1 MNPEIEIRKWTE
13 GELKSLKLFFPNV
26 ELKTAIKEINKINPL
41 IERNEVSIRSKASL
55 EGLKSYKYKL
65 KQKQIL
71 LATEELKKC
80 RTDFKQIAKETGINY
95 HTVTKINTQ
104 LNFRVNET
112 VIKEK
117 ETPESIENW
126 EDYYLKQPTPKGYEC
141 PKLHT
146 KRLNT
151 YK

>member
-1 MNPEIEIRKWTE
+1 MNSLIEAKKWTH
-13 GELKSLKLFFPNV
+13 GEIKALKLFFPNI
-26 ELKTAIKEINKINPL
+26 ELKTAIKEINKANPL
-41 IERNEVSIRSKASL
+41 IERNESSIRSKASSM
-55 EGLKSYKYKL
+55 GVKSYKYKL

-71 LATEELKKC
+71 LATEEIKKG
-80 RTDFKQIAKETGINY
+80 RTDFKKIAKETGINY

-117 ETPESIENW
+117 ETPESIKDW
-126 EDYYLKQPTPKGYEC
+126 EAYYLKQPTPKGCEC

-151 YK
+151 YL